1 MEKSLND
8 FRKSKNEHI
17 YKLKNS
23 KDNQFKKTFFNK
35 GNKEVVAS
43 NFFLD
48 KKEKLFNINVNTSKS
63 NIIKLINNNN
73 KSINNK
79 IVQIERNRIN
89 DYKTEFNKTK
99 TTELPV
105 INNKNNNYKLR
116 NSTKSN
122 IQINDDAK
130 SKLLKKI
137 SLRNYITELENKLK
151 DSNEKILENNN
162 LIESK
167 KNTLESKIKENKD
180 LESANNILK
189 IKNDIREQS
198 IVRQEA
204 SISCKFILCL
214 FLLNNYKKTVY

>member
-48 KKEKLFNINVNTSKS
+48 NKEKLFNINVNTSKS

>member
-35 GNKEVVAS
+35 GNKVVVAS